1 MAFFDDRR
9 FLLSHI
15 RHSFITSDPTET
27 CERVMLHQTMPHYF
41 GSDAES
47 TILKAVEVEAKSE
60 LLDAGHLSEINS
72 DIEII
77 GAYRGRSNTAQRLER
92 LKEEKRAAA
101 KMKTIH
107 WRDHSKLT
115 TESQLE
121 ELFPRKDL
129 EGQPNK
135 SSQNKDQ
142 PPKRSALTFMVE
154 TFPDNPFKDFARFDA
169 RVGDRLRRTR
179 CYEIILH
186 ILPSE
191 QRNKSMQVVI
201 FTQAKVRDLIGLTC
215 WSYTNDDREPKLDS
229 NISKYCLRIAEDN
242 GEIDTDFPALN
253 PNDVVEKYEF
263 PILALVE
270 ASDDPGGFVEA
281 TPLPTFQNMN
291 FDDLIQEKSV
301 DARST
306 NSDRRFKSKS
316 LPLKMFKKYWKSDK
330 KNKKDDKGLS

>member
-1 MAFFDDRR
+1 M
-9 FLLSHI
+9 
-15 RHSFITSDPTET
+15 
-27 CERVMLHQTMPHYF
+27 M
-41 GSDAES
+41 
-47 TILKAVEVEAKSE
+47 
-60 LLDAGHLSEINS
+60 INS
-72 DIEII
+72 L
-77 GAYRGRSNTAQRLER
+77 YFSP
-92 LKEEKRAAA
+92 
-101 KMKTIH
+101 
-107 WRDHSKLT
+107 
-115 TESQLE
+115 ESQLE

-129 EGQPNK
+129 EGQSNK

-142 PPKRSALTFMVE
+142 PPKRSALTFLVE

-186 ILPSE
+186 VLPPE

-215 WSYTNDDREPKLDS
+215 WSYTNEEREPKLDF

-281 TPLPTFQNMN
+281 TLVFYSTSRTCLDDTLHSHIHLDILYRPLPSFTNLN
-291 FDDLIQEKSV
+291 FDDLIQDKPV
-301 DARST
+301 DTRST

-316 LPLKMFKKYWKSDK
+316 LPLKMFKKYWKGDK